1 MTARIRVLV
10 VEDSVT
16 QAQALVRMLEA
27 DGDLEVVATAADA
40 REAIERLT
48 ALRPDVV
55 TMDLDIPAGGG
66 QLAIDTIMAES
77 PTPIVVITGLV
88 GDAGAPIALEAI
100 SAGALD
106 VIPKPR
112 VWTAEDA
119 RDLRR
124 RVRLARGV
132 PVIARRR
139 RRPGQ
144 AVGSPRR
151 QPDAVVGIAAST
163 GGPVAVAGM
172 VAALRG
178 LRAPLLVVQH
188 IHPSFADGFGRW
200 LQGAADR
207 EVTVA
212 GQGMGIEDGHVYVA
226 PGDRH
231 LVVAPGRRLELR
243 SEPPSLHRP
252 SADVLFESLARELG
266 TAGIAVV
273 LTGMGNDG
281 AAGAA
286 RLRAAGG
293 HVLVQDQE
301 TSVVFGMPQAALRAG
316 AADEAHALDALPGA
330 VRAAVEAIV

>member
-1 MTARIRVLV
+1 MTAPIRVLV

-16 QAQALVRMLEA
+16 QAHALVRMLEGE
-27 DGDLEVVATAADA
+27 GDLEVVATAADA
-40 REAIERLT
+40 RAAVERLR

-55 TMDLDIPAGGG
+55 TMDLDIPEGGG
-66 QLAIDTIMAES
+66 QLAIDTIMAEA

-88 GDAGAPIALEAI
+88 GDAGAPIAVEAI
-100 SAGALD
+100 SAGALE

-139 RRPGQ
+139 RRPAP
-144 AVGSPRR
+144 AVGSPGR
-151 QPDAVVGIAAST
+151 QSDAVVAIAAST
-163 GGPVAVAGM
+163 GGPVAVAGV
-172 VAALRG
+172 VAALLG
-178 LRAPLLVVQH
+178 LRAPLLIVQH
-188 IHPSFADGFGRW
+188 IHPSFADGFGSW
-200 LQGAADR
+200 LQGAAGR

-212 GQGMGIEDGHVYVA
+212 GHGMAIEEGGVYVA
-226 PGDRH
+226 PGERH
-231 LVVAPGRRLELR
+231 LVVAQGRRLELR
-243 SEPPSLHRP
+243 SEPASLHRP
-252 SADVLFESLARELG
+252 SADELFASLAREMG
-266 TAGIAVV
+266 PAGIAVV

-293 HVLVQDQE
+293 QVLVQDRE
-301 TSVVFGMPQAALRAG
+301 TSVVFGMPQAVLRAG
-316 AADEAHALDALPGA
+316 AAEEAIALEALPGA
-330 VRAAVEAIV
+330 VRAAVEAIA